1 MSKAIRELC
10 YERSKICAKLVEAD
24 DKLKAVQKE
33 RDMLKAKLD
42 LRDEMLNK
50 LIDEEIEEGNLPKI
64 TAEVVGK
71 WFYTKDGIEVIVRYT
86 ANNYRLLGVME
97 KTGVGTM
104 LTLADIDWDTEHQKC
119 EQSL

>member
-10 YERSKICAKLVEAD
+10 YERNKICAKLVEAD
-24 DKLKAVQKE
+24 DKLKAAQKK

-50 LIDEEIEEGNLPKI
+50 LIDEEMEEGNLPKI